1 MKASDLKPGVTY
13 FRVTFAD
20 SDLTMPGVEPVV
32 FLSEVT
38 NDDGAHGFVFQ
49 DAMSF
54 VRFGS
59 GLEGDEQPEEVG
71 LYFVPDE
78 DLGTISDLA
87 EVVEEVTAAARRAAS
102 KGYPTLRPR

>member
-1 MKASDLKPGVTY
+1 MKASDLKSGVTC

-20 SDLTMPGVEPVV
+20 PDLTMPGVEPIV

-49 DAMSF
+49 DAMSY

-78 DLGTISDLA
+78 DLGTVFDLP
-87 EVVEEVTAAARRAAS
+87 EVVAEVTAAAQRAAS

>member
-1 MKASDLKPGVTY
+1 MKASDLKPGVTC
-13 FRVTFAD
+13 FRVTFPD
-20 SDLTMPGVEPVV
+20 PDLTMPAVEPIV

-49 DAMSF
+49 DALSY

-78 DLGTISDLA
+78 DLGTIFDLA
-87 EVVEEVTAAARRAAS
+87 EMVDEVNAAGQRAAA